1 MSRLFAKILAVF
13 FFLANWDL
21 HRCFKVC
28 RAALHVDKDPINMK
42 FVVCTMCL
50 QSKEGV
56 LKRGAKDDES
66 SCTSSKKKTKKSKH
80 KKHKLGPPSAQ
91 SNSQVSQGHQIPN
104 QQKNNKMPQMMT
116 TAVNANGQ
124 KHLCSTS
131 KVRLISAWVDSV
143 DHAYAPSEQGTCI
156 SSPTHSHAESTAFFS
171 MPDSQEPSEVM
182 GSQAKKNNT
191 RDVSSKH
198 PSPLS
203 QKGSLSAAVSA
214 TVGKQRSKGETF
226 RNAAGNLFKPVSP
239 LSSHVSGA
247 AVNTDRT
254 NATQQIMLNPTT
266 VHKSQSAEDMQ
277 LDSQQSF
284 HSYANDHFNVGY
296 ERTQFG
302 DDNEMAMDI
311 DNYAELEDQ
320 IRQEV

>member
-1 MSRLFAKILAVF
+1 MC
-13 FFLANWDL
+13 
-21 HRCFKVC
+21 H
-28 RAALHVDKDPINMK
+28 AALDKDPINMK
-42 FVVCTMCL
+42 FVVCTMFL

-80 KKHKLGPPSAQ
+80 KKHKPGPPSAQ

-104 QQKNNKMPQMMT
+104 QQKNNKMPQVMT

-156 SSPTHSHAESTAFFS
+156 SSPTHSHAESAAFFS
-171 MPDSQEPSEVM
+171 MPDSQEPSVVM

-191 RDVSSKH
+191 RDVSCKHH

-214 TVGKQRSKGETF
+214 TVGKQSSKGETL
-226 RNAAGNLFKPVSP
+226 RNAAGNLCKPVSP
-239 LSSHVSGA
+239 LPPHVSGA

-254 NATQQIMLNPTT
+254 NTTQEIMLNPTT
-266 VHKSQSAEDMQ
+266 VHQSQYTEDMQ

-302 DDNEMAMDI
+302 DDSEMAMDI
-311 DNYAELEDQ
+311 DNYEELEDQ

>member
-1 MSRLFAKILAVF
+1 MC
-13 FFLANWDL
+13 
-21 HRCFKVC
+21 H
-28 RAALHVDKDPINMK
+28 AALDKDPINMK
-42 FVVCTMCL
+42 FFWCTMFL

-80 KKHKLGPPSAQ
+80 KKHKPGPPSAQ

-171 MPDSQEPSEVM
+171 MPDSQEPSEIM

-191 RDVSSKH
+191 RDVSSKHH

-214 TVGKQRSKGETF
+214 TAGKQSSKGESF
-226 RNAAGNLFKPVSP
+226 RNAAGNLCKPVSP
-239 LSSHVSGA
+239 LSPRVSGA
-247 AVNTDRT
+247 AVDTDRT
-254 NATQQIMLNPTT
+254 NATQGITLNPTT
-266 VHKSQSAEDMQ
+266 VHQPQSTEDMQ

-311 DNYAELEDQ
+311 DNYEELEDQ

>member
-1 MSRLFAKILAVF
+1 MC
-13 FFLANWDL
+13 
-21 HRCFKVC
+21 H
-28 RAALHVDKDPINMK
+28 AALDKDPLNMK
-42 FVVCTMCL
+42 FVVCTMFL

-80 KKHKLGPPSAQ
+80 KKHKPAPPSAQ

-104 QQKNNKMPQMMT
+104 PQKNNKMPQMMT

-171 MPDSQEPSEVM
+171 MPDSQEPSVVM

-191 RDVSSKH
+191 RDVSCKHH

-214 TVGKQRSKGETF
+214 TVGKQSSKGETF
-226 RNAAGNLFKPVSP
+226 RNAAGNLCKPVSP
-239 LSSHVSGA
+239 LPAHVSGA

-254 NATQQIMLNPTT
+254 NTTQEIMLNPTT
-266 VHKSQSAEDMQ
+266 VHQSQYTEDMQ

-302 DDNEMAMDI
+302 DDSEMAMDI
-311 DNYAELEDQ
+311 DNYEELEDQ

>member
-1 MSRLFAKILAVF
+1 MF
-13 FFLANWDL
+13 
-21 HRCFKVC
+21 
-28 RAALHVDKDPINMK
+28 
-42 FVVCTMCL
+42 L

-80 KKHKLGPPSAQ
+80 KKHKPGPPSAQ

-131 KVRLISAWVDSV
+131 KVHLISAWVDSV

-171 MPDSQEPSEVM
+171 MPDSQEPSEIM

-191 RDVSSKH
+191 RDVSTKYH

-214 TVGKQRSKGETF
+214 TAGKQSSKGESF
-226 RNAAGNLFKPVSP
+226 RNAAGNLCKPVSP
-239 LSSHVSGA
+239 SSPHVSGA

-254 NATQQIMLNPTT
+254 NATQGITLNPTT
-266 VHKSQSAEDMQ
+266 VHQPQSTEDMQ

-311 DNYAELEDQ
+311 DNYEELEDQ